1 MEMSVGVMLSEPDLN
16 ALIASYLRKADKQES
31 KMQDIVCCVWSDF
44 YKKHI
49 GANGFLN
56 MSD

>member
-1 MEMSVGVMLSEPDLN
+1 METSVGVMLSEPDLN
-16 ALIASYLRKADKQES
+16 ALIASYLRKADRLES
-31 KMQDIVCCVWSDF
+31 KMQDIVCCVWPDF
-44 YKKHI
+44 YQKYI